1 MKNMKLNIAKNLA
14 YLRKIHHYSLENVA
28 EKLGISRQA
37 ISKWEAGETLPDIMN
52 CLALADLY
60 DVKVDDLLYFNGK
73 NEDVDMAPQGK
84 HMFGTAVIGKRGQ
97 IVIPKEAREMLR
109 LKAGDRVVVLGDENP
124 GNQGIALVPAEIFMA
139 ATKDLLD
146 RFYPGRADK

>member
-84 HMFGTAVIGKRGQ
+84 RMFGTAVIGERGQ

-109 LKAGDRVVVLGDENP
+109 LKAGDCVVVLGDENP

-139 ATKDLLD
+139 ATRDLLD